1 MAQTKEKT
9 PTAKSATKAD
19 AAPKKKPV
27 AKPRALK
34 ADAAKKVKAAKSPQV
49 NPHVESGL
57 NVSRYKG
64 PSSYVNSNV
73 KTKIMLGREV
83 DLAKLTGRAQAGFYA
98 LRDCYKASQFE
109 PRGFDNGIL
118 RDLVGAGLI
127 TVSGG
132 QKQTIDGKEYMLDG
146 ASPVK
151 IKITSTGM
159 SYGSAK

>member
-9 PTAKSATKAD
+9 T
-19 AAPKKKPV
+19 APKKEKTV
-27 AKPRALK
+27 KEAKARK
-34 ADAAKKVKAAKSPQV
+34 IKTGGAAKEAVAAKSPQV
-49 NPHVESGL
+49 NQHIAGGL
-57 NVSRYKG
+57 NTGRYKG
-64 PSSYVNSNV
+64 PSNYVNGNC

-83 DLAKLTGRAQAGFYA
+83 DVAKLTSRAQAGFYA
-98 LRDCYKASQFE
+98 LRDCYKANQFE

-146 ASPVK
+146 AQPVK
-151 IKITSTGM
+151 VKITAAGM
-159 SYGSAK
+159 SYGTAK